1 MPATN
6 YFALQTLLQNKSDGK
21 RDVIKY
27 VLTHDGQKIVDQSFL
42 PIEARERC
50 EGIDVVWGKE
60 PCEDTG
66 KLYIRA
72 STIYEILKK
81 F

>member
-1 MPATN
+1 M
-6 YFALQTLLQNKSDGK
+6 
-21 RDVIKY
+21 
-27 VLTHDGQKIVDQSFL
+27 LTDDDQQIVDRSFL

-50 EGIDVVWGKE
+50 KGMDVVWGKE
-60 PCEDTG
+60 PCEDAG

-72 STIYEILKK
+72 STIYDILKK